1 MTTTGVGSTEPAKS
15 GAAGLAGGGTGAGST
30 EESLTK
36 VEDLLARLESVRRLL
51 DETDDP
57 DRAIDILQEL
67 AELAKEAEAELQRA
81 KRAAETEAAAPPD
94 VAES

>member
-1 MTTTGVGSTEPAKS
+1 MTQPGSTPV
-15 GAAGLAGGGTGAGST
+15 
-30 EESLTK
+30 EESLSK

-51 DETDDP
+51 DETEDP

-81 KRAAETEAAAPPD
+81 RRAAEAEAAAPPEGAAMLD
-94 VAES
+94 AEDS

>member
-1 MTTTGVGSTEPAKS
+1 MTQPAPGGMS
-15 GAAGLAGGGTGAGST
+15 AA
-30 EESLTK
+30 EESLSK
-36 VEDLLARLESVRRLL
+36 VEVLLARLESVRRLL

-94 VAES
+94 AADD